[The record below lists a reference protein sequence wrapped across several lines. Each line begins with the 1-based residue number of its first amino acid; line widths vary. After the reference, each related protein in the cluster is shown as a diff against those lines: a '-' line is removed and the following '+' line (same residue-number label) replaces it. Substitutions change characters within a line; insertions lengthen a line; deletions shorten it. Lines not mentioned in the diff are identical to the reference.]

1 MRLIIRS
8 VVLAATALA
17 AALAIAASA
26 QAADGRVY
34 AWEHAYTQGRVCSWV
49 GNDTNWTTCSPGGN
63 LRNQASTL
71 WNNGYAG
78 GNDDVNFYWGLSY
91 TGAWDCLRVG
101 TWWSNLQYQ
110 RFIYGAG
117 RSGYNQVT
125 NDNISSH
132 KWVSYCG
139 QA

>member
-49 GNDTNWTTCSPGGN
+49 GNDTNWTTCSP
-63 LRNQASTL
+63 
-71 WNNGYAG
+71 G